1 MTSRARSTSLRRIAS
16 LLAGICFLMQTRK
29 LGKSGLEIVPLV
41 FGGNV
46 FGWTADEQTS
56 FGLLDA
62 FVDRGFNAVDTAN
75 VYSVWIPGHQGGES
89 ETILG
94 KWFAQSGK
102 RDRVVLATKVGFKMG
117 DGSQGLKKDY
127 ILRSV
132 EDSLRRLQTDYID
145 LYQSHTD
152 DQETP
157 LDETLSAYDELLRS
171 GKVRAIGASNY
182 KGPRLAE
189 AEEVAGKHT
198 LPAYTT
204 LQPEYNLYDRQA
216 YESDLAPVAE
226 RFGLGVIPY
235 FSLASGFLTGKY
247 QSLEDTKGKKRG
259 SRVEKYFDDR
269 GKKILAVL
277 KQVSEET
284 GAEQASIALAWLLAQ
299 PTITAPIASATSVEQ
314 LDALFASVEL
324 KLSEAQVA
332 QLTQASAY

>member
-1 MTSRARSTSLRRIAS
+1 
-16 LLAGICFLMQTRK
+16 MQKRK
-29 LGKSGLEIVPLV
+29 LGKSGLEIVPLM

-62 FVDRGFNAVDTAN
+62 FVDRGFDAIDTAN

-102 RDRVVLATKVGFKMG
+102 RNRVVLATKVGFKMG
-117 DGSQGLKKDY
+117 DGGQGLKKDY

-132 EDSLRRLQTDYID
+132 EESLQRLQTDYID

-152 DQETP
+152 DQTTP
-157 LDETLSAYDELLRS
+157 LGETLAAYDELLKS

-182 KGPRLAE
+182 KGARLAE
-189 AEEVAGKHT
+189 AEQVARKQG

-216 YESDLAPVAE
+216 FETDLLPVAE
-226 RFGLGVIPY
+226 QFGLGVIPY

-247 QSLEDTKGKKRG
+247 QTLEDTRGKNRG

-269 GKKILAVL
+269 GKKILAAL

-284 GAEQASIALAWLLAQ
+284 GAEQASVALAWLLAQ
-299 PTITAPIASATSVEQ
+299 PTVTAPIASATSTGQ
-314 LDALFASVEL
+314 LEALFAAVDL
-324 KLSEAQVA
+324 QLSEAQL
-332 QLTQASAY
+332 QTLTEASSY

>member
-1 MTSRARSTSLRRIAS
+1 MQKRA
-16 LLAGICFLMQTRK
+16 

-56 FGLLDA
+56 FRLLDA
-62 FVDRGFNAVDTAN
+62 FVDRGFDAVDTAN
-75 VYSVWIPGHQGGES
+75 VYSVWVPGHQGGES
-89 ETILG
+89 ETIIG
-94 KWFAQSGK
+94 KWFKQSGK
-102 RDRVVLATKVGFKMG
+102 RDKVVLATKVGFKMG

-127 ILRSV
+127 ILRAA
-132 EDSLRRLQTDYID
+132 EESLKRLQTDTID

-152 DQETP
+152 DAETP
-157 LDETLSAYDELLRS
+157 LEETLIAYDELIKS

-182 KGPRLAE
+182 KGNRLARAE
-189 AEEVAGKHT
+189 AVAEEHD
-198 LPAYTT
+198 LPQYTT

-216 YESDLAPVAE
+216 YETDLAPVAE

-247 QSLEDTKGKKRG
+247 QSLEDTKGAKRG

-269 GKKILAVL
+269 GLRILKAL

-284 GAEQASIALAWLLAQ
+284 GAQEASIALAWLLAQ

-314 LDALFASVEL
+314 MEALFAAVDL
-324 KLSEAQVA
+324 RLNEAQL
-332 QLTQASAY
+332 QTLTDASAS